1 MNETHQQI
9 VNVAKEAIEKI
20 LTLTETTQ
28 TQQPETQ
35 DLEKYREQVIDKA
48 VDGILEDSSQI
59 KDDIVDRVADTIDNS
74 DISDSVYDRLDI
86 DDIVRGV
93 ADRVDEEIAHDQIAQ
108 KVADNLVEQ
117 ECVDFYEKLVMALM
131 RKIAEVEEAK
141 KATATA

>member
-86 DDIVRGV
+86 DDIVSGV
-93 ADRVDEEIAHDQIAQ
+93 AERVDDDEIAQ
-108 KVADNLVEQ
+108 KIADNLVEQ
-117 ECVDFYEKLVMALM
+117 DCLDFYKKLVTALM
-131 RKIAEVEEAK
+131 VKIAEAEEAK

>member
-35 DLEKYREQVIDKA
+35 TDILEKHRDDVIDKA
-48 VDGILEDSSQI
+48 VDSILNDSEQI
-59 KDDIVDRVADTIDNS
+59 KDDIVERVADTIDNS
-74 DISDSVYDRLDI
+74 DISDLVYDRLDI

-93 ADRVDEEIAHDQIAQ
+93 AERVDDDEIAQ
-108 KVADNLVEQ
+108 KIADNLVEQ
-117 ECVDFYEKLVMALM
+117 DCVDFYEKLVMALM
-131 RKIAEVEEAK
+131 RKIAEAEEAK